1 MKPKFLELIIVIA
14 GLTAGALPGSPAQ
27 KSGNILRVRARP
39 RSSSM
44 MRKFFPSSKTSEN
57 K

>member
-39 RSSSM
+39 RSFSM